1 MLQNT
6 NISFPFYRLNSVTIS
21 IKVTTTKTE
30 ALTTGVTVTT
40 IKIYAIINI
49 NDHKDVRI
57 FIRYAIFIQIYFMV
71 FLHSFLKWQIN
82 FILHF
87 FFFLFHI
94 LKQSFRQNQNSK
106 GRPQPKTTIK
116 FESDFDFEQANTKFE
131 EMRLS
136 LAKLKVGEEV
146 KPEQVEYLFLFFL
159 IHFEWSHCDAF
170 PPFSL

>member
-1 MLQNT
+1 MANQFHFT
-6 NISFPFYRLNSVTIS
+6 
-21 IKVTTTKTE
+21 
-30 ALTTGVTVTT
+30 
-40 IKIYAIINI
+40 
-49 NDHKDVRI
+49 
-57 FIRYAIFIQIYFMV
+57 
-71 FLHSFLKWQIN
+71 
-82 FILHF
+82 F